1 MNLFADLPTLPVFVI
16 AMQRS
21 GTNLLRKS
29 LAQTPLFTD
38 LNEVFDPFHAGF
50 WAFRKKVIQLD
61 PEYVMPSEPH
71 QTRLWTNFLRYRLA
85 NVKTPFALIDVK
97 YNSTHNLNAVWQ
109 EPGDPPLLVRWL
121 QRQSLPIIHIVRENL
136 LDGYVSNLLAC
147 QLKIWVSD
155 DDRVSQ
161 GITFTLDPRNTVTEL
176 SRRRREI
183 DLFRDWLFETQ
194 HIELTYESLTASEDN
209 DVPRNTIRQVGRLLK
224 IDPHCLPHSIPIA
237 TRKMGRSAAQLVTNY
252 TEIVQALYQNGV
264 EPLISTKK
272 AA

>member
-1 MNLFADLPTLPVFVI
+1 MNLFADLPTVPVFVI

-38 LNEVFDPFHAGF
+38 LNEVFDPFHSGF
-50 WAFRKKVIQLD
+50 WAYRKKVIESD
-61 PEYVMPSEPH
+61 PEYVMPSESN
-71 QTRLWTNFLRYRLA
+71 QTMLWTDYLRYHLA
-85 NVKTPFALIDVK
+85 NVNTPFALIDVK

-121 QRQSLPIIHIVRENL
+121 QRQPLPIIHIVRENL

-147 QLKIWVSD
+147 HLKIWVSD

-161 GITFTLDPRNTVTEL
+161 GITFTLDPRNTVAEL

-183 DLFRDWLFETQ
+183 DLFRDWLLDTR
-194 HIELTYESLTASEDN
+194 HIELTYESLTASDAN
-209 DVPRNTIRQVGRLLK
+209 SVPRDTIGQIGRLLET
-224 IDPHCLPHSIPIA
+224 DHQNLPHCIPIA
-237 TRKMGRSAAQLVTNY
+237 TRKMGGSAAQLVTNF
-252 TEIVQALYQNGV
+252 TEILEALCQNGI